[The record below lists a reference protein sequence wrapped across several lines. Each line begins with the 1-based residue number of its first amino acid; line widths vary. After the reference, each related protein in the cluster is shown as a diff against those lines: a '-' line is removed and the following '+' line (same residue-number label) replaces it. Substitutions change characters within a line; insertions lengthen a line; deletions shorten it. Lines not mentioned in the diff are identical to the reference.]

1 MAKVEI
7 VAERCKSCGYCVKF
21 CPKQVLEIGT
31 GVNSKGYEY
40 VVPVR
45 PEDCIGCRHLRPH
58 GARTGPSRSTSKG
71 RKAICHAYL

>member
-31 GVNSKGYEY
+31 GVNSRAMSTWC
-40 VVPVR
+40 PCAR
-45 PEDCIGCRHLRPH
+45 RTASAAPSAAAC
-58 GARTGPSRSTSKG
+58 ARTGPSRSTSKG